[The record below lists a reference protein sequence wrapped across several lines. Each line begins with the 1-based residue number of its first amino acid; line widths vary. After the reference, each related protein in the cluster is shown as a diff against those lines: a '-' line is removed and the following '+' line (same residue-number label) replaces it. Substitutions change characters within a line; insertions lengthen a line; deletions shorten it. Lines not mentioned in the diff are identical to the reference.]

1 MAAETRPAWFA
12 GTGRAAPELV
22 ADIEVWRAAHAVERG
37 DTRPTGDRRGGLS
50 EPRWQTHLDRR
61 LASPATAAM
70 DEWRPLL
77 EQVSPLVLTDDF
89 APTLAARLS
98 QLSSAGIN
106 VPGLL
111 RAAGAQ
117 GPLPDD
123 HAAAALWW
131 RLSGHLTPAVVEAVD
146 TDHHLATQWLPTF
159 TERLG
164 DTARELQDSPWWP
177 ALVTTIEHGLQR
189 GWPFDQLLE
198 ETRGLGADD
207 GRTDP
212 CQAWVWRLSLLTDAH
227 DLADEDRYDPA
238 DEPPDD
244 LTYDWAP
251 TQSAGRTSTRTD
263 AVREPVDAEFVDLDD
278 DQILHLEGMVRAGMG
293 APEPT
298 DAQIRHQLE
307 RRDQITASPVP
318 IGRLAGINELTTAY
332 YQACLPNSW
341 ATPYL
346 DQRLH
351 ADPATLEPLRLGY
364 APDSW
369 TGLITHLRRIGVTDE
384 EMLTAGVANTAST
397 GRLIDRFRDR
407 LVVPIVHGH
416 QVLGFVA
423 RRNPEFGDE
432 DGHGPKYLNTAATPL
447 FARATS
453 STSPANWQVT
463 PPPSWSKAHSTQSL
477 SPWPETDTTSALP
490 RSAPAS
496 PKPRSPN
503 STSTNAT
510 SSSPPTP
517 TSPDKSP
524 PSATTGYSPSTT
536 STPPT
541 PCSPKAP
548 TTPTSS
554 QQATRPGLQTRSP
567 TPDRSRSR

>member
-1 MAAETRPAWFA
+1 PIQALARARIIPLTHAQDPYSTLAGRVADAGRHHRGGPLPWLPRIPAALTRDQLWGDYLNARQQLVRDLAGQVRSDAMAAEARPAWLA

-22 ADIEVWRAAHAVERG
+22 ADIEAWRAAHAVETG
-37 DTRPTGDRRGGLS
+37 DTRPTGDRRGGLA
-50 EPRWQTHLDRR
+50 EPRWQAHLDRR
-61 LASPATAAM
+61 LASTATAAM

-77 EQVSPLVLTDDF
+77 EQISPLVLADDF

-123 HAAAALWW
+123 HAPAALWW
-131 RLSGHLTPAVVEAVD
+131 RLSGHLTPAVAEAVD

-164 DTARELQDSPWWP
+164 DTARHLQDSPWWP
-177 ALVTTIEHGLQR
+177 ALVTTIEHGLQH
-189 GWPFDQLLE
+189 GWPLDQLLD
-198 ETRGLGADD
+198 ETRGLGAGD

-227 DLADEDRYDPA
+227 DLVDEDRYDPS

-244 LTYDWAP
+244 LTHGWAP
-251 TQSAGRTSTRTD
+251 SQASERTSTSTD
-263 AVREPVDAEFVDLDD
+263 AVREPDEAEFVELDD
-278 DQILHLEGMVRAGMG
+278 DQILRLEGLIRASMG

-298 DAQIRHQLE
+298 EAQIRHQLE

-318 IGRLAGINELTTAY
+318 VDRLARINELTTAY
-332 YQACLPNSW
+332 YQACLPQSW

-369 TGLITHLRRIGVTDE
+369 TGLVTHLRRIGVTDE
-384 EMLTAGVANTAST
+384 EMLTAGVATTAST

-407 LVVPIVHGH
+407 LVVPIVHDH

-423 RRNPEFGDE
+423 RRNPRFGDD

-447 FARATS
+447 FAKGDQLYVAGELTTDAT
-453 STSPANWQVT
+453 PVLVEGPLDAIAVT
-463 PPPSWSKAHSTQSL
+463 LAGDGRHVGV
-477 SPWPETDTTSALP
+477 
-490 RSAPAS
+490 AP
-496 PKPRSPN
+496 
-503 STSTNAT
+503 
-510 SSSPPTP
+510 
-517 TSPDKSP
+517 
-524 PSATTGYSPSTT
+524 
-536 STPPT
+536 
-541 PCSPKAP
+541 
-548 TTPTSS
+548 
-554 QQATRPGLQTRSP
+554 
-567 TPDRSRSR
+567 